1 MPKSIA
7 SARRDGK
14 RAVMRKVKGG
24 NRLANVAGPS
34 PVQPETSVPESL
46 SLDDVDLAILEL
58 LVRDARA
65 SQRGIAREVG
75 MSPPAVAD
83 RIGRLERT
91 GVIRGYR
98 AELDRGLL
106 GFSMVVYVSV
116 IAVNTL
122 KQPEEVLRALWALP
136 EVEDVAIVAGP
147 MDLILRLRVRDHE
160 HLRHCLFDKIWK
172 LPGVNRTETFVSL
185 SATDTKLIDIELVR
199 MLRSEAL
206 QSTHA
211 SPQ

>member
-1 MPKSIA
+1 
-7 SARRDGK
+7 
-14 RAVMRKVKGG
+14 MRKVREAS
-24 NRLANVAGPS
+24 RLANATGTSPPPS
-34 PVQPETSVPESL
+34 DGTAAERAN
-46 SLDDVDLAILEL
+46 LDDVDLAILEL

-65 SQRGIAREVG
+65 SQRRIAREVG
-75 MSPPAVAD
+75 MSPPAVAE

-98 AELDRGLL
+98 AELDRTRL

-122 KQPEEVLRALWALP
+122 KQPDEVLRALWALP

-147 MDLILRLRVRDHE
+147 MDLMLRLRVRDHE
-160 HLRHCLFDKIWK
+160 HLRHCLFDRIWK

-185 SATDTKLIDIELVR
+185 SATDTKPIDLELVR
-199 MLRSEAL
+199 MLRAQSSQSEL
-206 QSTHA
+206 QVHHLRR
-211 SPQ
+211 

>member
-1 MPKSIA
+1 
-7 SARRDGK
+7 
-14 RAVMRKVKGG
+14 MRKVREAS
-24 NRLANVAGPS
+24 RLANATGTSPPPS
-34 PVQPETSVPESL
+34 DGTAAERAN
-46 SLDDVDLAILEL
+46 LDDVDLAILEL

-65 SQRGIAREVG
+65 SQRRIAREVG
-75 MSPPAVAD
+75 MSPPAVAE

-98 AELDRGLL
+98 AELDRTRL

-122 KQPEEVLRALWALP
+122 KQPDEVLRALWALP

-147 MDLILRLRVRDHE
+147 MDLMLRLRVRDHE
-160 HLRHCLFDKIWK
+160 HLRHCLFDRIWK

-185 SATDTKLIDIELVR
+185 SATDTKPIDLELVR
-199 MLRSEAL
+199 MLRAQSSQSEL
-206 QSTHA
+206 QAHHLRR
-211 SPQ
+211 

>member
-1 MPKSIA
+1 
-7 SARRDGK
+7 
-14 RAVMRKVKGG
+14 MRKVKEAH
-24 NRLANVAGPS
+24 RLANATDTTPPPTDGAAA
-34 PVQPETSVPESL
+34 ERAN
-46 SLDDVDLAILEL
+46 LDDVDLAILEL

-65 SQRGIAREVG
+65 SQRRIAREVG
-75 MSPPAVAD
+75 MSPPAVSE

-98 AELDRGLL
+98 AELDRARL

-122 KQPEEVLRALWALP
+122 KQPDEVLQALWALP

-147 MDLILRLRVRDHE
+147 MDLMLRLRVRDHE
-160 HLRHCLFDKIWK
+160 HLRHCLFDRIWK

-185 SATDTKLIDIELVR
+185 SATDTKPIDLELVR
-199 MLRSEAL
+199 MLRTESSQPE
-206 QSTHA
+206 
-211 SPQ
+211 PQVHHLRK

>member
-1 MPKSIA
+1 
-7 SARRDGK
+7 
-14 RAVMRKVKGG
+14 MRKVKGG
-24 NRLANVAGPS
+24 NRLANAAAAEAEPRLAPANAGLTE
-34 PVQPETSVPESL
+34 PV
-46 SLDDVDLAILEL
+46 SLDEVDLAILEL

-65 SQRGIAREVG
+65 SQRHIAREVG
-75 MSPPAVAD
+75 MSPPAVAE

-98 AELDRGLL
+98 AELDRARL

-122 KQPEEVLRALWALP
+122 KHPDEVLRALWALP

-147 MDLILRLRVRDHE
+147 MDLMLRLRVRDHE

-199 MLRSEAL
+199 MLRSR
-206 QSTHA
+206 
-211 SPQ
+211 PPGPVVP